1 MVVKGLNNSSSSSKK
16 EVQRDNQRLNGV
28 KNAEARKDGE
38 ERLMMVCQDL
48 HVHGDILGQQLRPH
62 IGCTSEIFP
71 TFLSEKSVALSL
83 PPNVRSPG
91 VEDFIELPVKCPMF
105 GSKHYIRF

>member
-1 MVVKGLNNSSSSSKK
+1 MAVKGSNNSNNSNK
-16 EVQRDNQRLNGV
+16 EVQRDNQRLNGE
-28 KNAEARKDGE
+28 KNAEDKKDGE

-48 HVHGDILGQQLRPH
+48 HVHGDILGQH

-91 VEDFIELPVKCPMF
+91 VEDFIELPVKCPLF
-105 GSKHYIRF
+105 GSKHYICF